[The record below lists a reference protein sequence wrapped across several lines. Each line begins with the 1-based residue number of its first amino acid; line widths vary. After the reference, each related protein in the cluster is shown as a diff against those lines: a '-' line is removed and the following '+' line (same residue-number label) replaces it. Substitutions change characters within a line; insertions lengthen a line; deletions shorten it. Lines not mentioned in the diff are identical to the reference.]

1 MNKADFELAHKIAA
15 VTGAGN
21 GIGAGIAKG
30 YAQAGAAVA
39 VIDWDLAAAQRVA
52 DEICTDGGKACALR
66 CDVSDHVMVEQVVR
80 EITDKFGPIDVLVN
94 NAGIGMR
101 APAEEMTEEQW
112 DKVLCVNLKS
122 AYNFCTTVGKQMI
135 ARGRG
140 GRIINMASI
149 TCMVGVET
157 GNINYAASKGGIVA
171 MSRCLAIE
179 WAKYNILVNVIA
191 PTHVRTP
198 LINRLIEEHPEK
210 GEYFLHNIPLG
221 RLGEVDDVVGPAV
234 FLASGAA
241 RFITGHTLLVDGG
254 HTAW

>member
-1 MNKADFELAHKIAA
+1 
-15 VTGAGN
+15 
-21 GIGAGIAKG
+21 
-30 YAQAGAAVA
+30 
-39 VIDWDLAAAQRVA
+39 
-52 DEICTDGGKACALR
+52 
-66 CDVSDHVMVEQVVR
+66 
-80 EITDKFGPIDVLVN
+80 
-94 NAGIGMR
+94 
-101 APAEEMTEEQW
+101 
-112 DKVLCVNLKS
+112 
-122 AYNFCTTVGKQMI
+122 
-135 ARGRG
+135 
-140 GRIINMASI
+140 MASI

-198 LINRLIEEHPEK
+198 LINRLIEENPEK

-234 FLASGAA
+234 FLASDAA
-241 RFITGHTLLVDGG
+241 WFITGHTLLVDGG

>member
-1 MNKADFELAHKIAA
+1 MNKTDFELSYKIAA

-39 VIDWDLAAAQRVA
+39 VIDWDLAAAQEVA
-52 DEICTDGGKACALR
+52 DEIIANGGKAYALH
-66 CDVSDHVMVEQVVR
+66 CDVSDHTMVEQAVR
-80 EITDKFGPIDVLVN
+80 EISDKLGPIDVLVN

-112 DKVLCVNLKS
+112 DKVLSVNLKS

-135 ARGRG
+135 ARDCG

-198 LINRLIEEHPEK
+198 LINRLIEENPEK

-234 FLASGAA
+234 FLASDAA